1 MVVKVGSVFIMMT
14 PVRSIILLILLGA
27 VSACNYSRLKIPEEN
42 NDKIYGQISPEEK
55 TTLMN
60 FTYVYSKIIEPKCTN
75 CHGDSGKVNL
85 ENYENIV
92 SNLETIKKTVFI
104 EKNMPKKGSLTFEE
118 KRMLWNWI
126 KMGAPKDSARQLP
139 LEPKIPLEPKF
150 ASIAQL
156 IFEKKCVS
164 CHSPGNSGK
173 RILMDKDSLMNSP
186 LELVLPGNADESGLV
201 LSVER
206 SDKKRMPPVE
216 DGYSAL
222 KDAEKIAIRQWITN
236 GAKD

>member
-1 MVVKVGSVFIMMT
+1 MM
-14 PVRSIILLILLGA
+14 SFAKLIILLIILGGIT
-27 VSACNYSRLKIPEEN
+27 ACNYSRLKIPDEN

-60 FTYVYSKIIEPKCTN
+60 YSYVYTKIIEPKCTN

-85 ENYENIV
+85 ETYENII

-126 KMGAPKDSARQLP
+126 KMGAPKDSAGQLP
-139 LEPKIPLEPKF
+139 PEPEIPLEPKF
-150 ASIAQL
+150 ASIAKL

-206 SDKKRMPPVE
+206 SDKKRMPPAE

-222 KDAEKIAIRQWITN
+222 KDAEKTAIRLWITN